1 VGRYD
6 SVMRIKFP
14 DLLAVSFSVAIES
27 MSESIGD
34 RFLHAEI
41 AAPMV
46 RASSLPFREE
56 CLRYGASYAFTEELI
71 DKKIINSYQSENDDG
86 TVSFKVRKDDTR
98 TVHFLPG
105 SRDRTVL
112 QLGTADGNLASK
124 AALQLIEYVSEVN
137 VNMGCPKPFSVSG
150 GMGAALLSKPEIAT
164 DIVRTLRSTLPLDI
178 PVTCKIRYVG
188 DKDHHERMLKQTSE
202 FMCGL
207 ISAGASAITVHMR
220 TEPMRPREPAIW
232 TGFTELLNILP
243 TEHITFPVIANGDF
257 FNRRQIETF
266 KKHVDGE
273 FAGTRRSWSGSVMIA
288 RGAMWNPSIF
298 DKEIIHAPE
307 SVLGGFLDSCVLF
320 GEPHSSVKWMMAQM
334 MEGYHE
340 VRERPIKWL
349 RDRVHQSKSVSDL
362 QHALEELR
370 TSDTVNHDSNKRI
383 KLDSNS

>member
-1 VGRYD
+1 
-6 SVMRIKFP
+6 
-14 DLLAVSFSVAIES
+14 
-27 MSESIGD
+27 MSGLIGD
-34 RFLHAEI
+34 RFLHAEV

-56 CLRYGASYAFTEELI
+56 CLRYGASFAFTEELI

-86 TVSFKVRKDDTR
+86 TVIFKVRKDDTR
-98 TVHFLPG
+98 TVHFSPG
-105 SRDRTVL
+105 SKEKTVL

-124 AALQLIEYVSEVN
+124 AALQLVEYVSEVN

-150 GMGAALLSKPEIAT
+150 GMGAALLSKPEIAA
-164 DIVRTLRSTLPLDI
+164 DIVRTLRATLPVDI
-178 PVTCKIRYVG
+178 PVTCKIRYIG
-188 DKDHHERMLKQTSE
+188 DKDHPERMLKQTSE

-243 TEHITFPVIANGDF
+243 AEHTDFPVIANGDF
-257 FNRRQIETF
+257 FNRAQIDTF
-266 KKHVDGE
+266 KQHVDDQFTG
-273 FAGTRRSWSGSVMIA
+273 AGRSWCRSVMVA

-298 DKEIIHAPE
+298 DKEKDHAPE
-307 SVLGGFLDSCVLF
+307 CVLRGFLDSCQLF

-334 MEGYHE
+334 MEGYVE
-340 VRERPIKWL
+340 VRGRPIKWL
-349 RDRVHQSKSVSDL
+349 RDRVHRSKEIADL
-362 QHALEELR
+362 QHALEELQASE
-370 TSDTVNHDSNKRI
+370 TIKMESNKRI